1 MLKKWFNYII
11 QSKENQIKIKDYPR
25 RYNILLLNIFILVS
39 ALQISRN
46 SEIHL
51 IVKAKGNQQLLN
63 KSFNYKPFE
72 VIVNGFKNETCQ
84 RECYLEEE
92 ENHITLRYDSPIP
105 SCNSMFSECE
115 NITEIDLS
123 NFDTTNVT
131 DMAKMFNNCKNL
143 VEINFE
149 NINTS
154 KVENMNAL
162 FQDCQNLKTLNLS
175 MFDTSQVTNMVYMF
189 NRCSNLQYLDI
200 SNFDTSKIED
210 ISNMFNECRSLIYL
224 NLYSFKLDNSFDLS
238 IGNSVKFC
246 IKDENTLHNLNVNK
260 NSDCNN
266 DCFKNNPKIDPEKKE
281 CIDSCENDGYKYE
294 YNTICYNE
302 CPEET
307 YSIFCDEDNCDENSK
322 KCFDKKPKGYYLDL
336 GNKTYKKCYENCLV
350 CDEKG
355 NETIH
360 NCIECVSNFIFYNT
374 PINIMNCYEKCEY
387 YYYFDE
393 YNKFHCTE
401 NNRCPKNYKL
411 IKDKNKCID
420 NCENDDIYKYEYCD
434 KCFMFQPNDTFPGK
448 NNCIYLE
455 DDIIET
461 SENLTIKNNKTF
473 EEERDDY
480 ILRFRNY
487 VLHFNVTGDKEN
499 IIESKNG
506 VIYQITTLDNQ
517 KINSYKNI
525 SILDLGDCGNQL
537 ISRNITDPNLPLII
551 FKIDF
556 FPPGESI
563 PIVGYEIYH
572 PLNKNKLD
580 LTGCKIKLKIPVR
593 IDENK
598 LFK

>member
-1 MLKKWFNYII
+1 MK
-11 QSKENQIKIKDYPR
+11 
-25 RYNILLLNIFILVS
+25 
-39 ALQISRN
+39 
-46 SEIHL
+46 
-51 IVKAKGNQQLLN
+51 
-63 KSFNYKPFE
+63 
-72 VIVNGFKNETCQ
+72 
-84 RECYLEEE
+84 
-92 ENHITLRYDSPIP
+92 
-105 SCNSMFSECE
+105 
-115 NITEIDLS
+115 
-123 NFDTTNVT
+123 
-131 DMAKMFNNCKNL
+131 
-143 VEINFE
+143 
-149 NINTS
+149 
-154 KVENMNAL
+154 
-162 FQDCQNLKTLNLS
+162 
-175 MFDTSQVTNMVYMF
+175 
-189 NRCSNLQYLDI
+189 
-200 SNFDTSKIED
+200 
-210 ISNMFNECRSLIYL
+210 
-224 NLYSFKLDNSFDLS
+224 
-238 IGNSVKFC
+238 
-246 IKDENTLHNLNVNK
+246 NVN
-260 NSDCNN
+260 
-266 DCFKNNPKIDPEKKE
+266 I
-281 CIDSCENDGYKYE
+281 I
-294 YNTICYNE
+294 
-302 CPEET
+302 
-307 YSIFCDEDNCDENSK
+307 
-322 KCFDKKPKGYYLDL
+322 
-336 GNKTYKKCYENCLV
+336 
-350 CDEKG
+350 
-355 NETIH
+355 
-360 NCIECVSNFIFYNT
+360 
-374 PINIMNCYEKCEY
+374 
-387 YYYFDE
+387 YFDE

-487 VLHFNVTGDKEN
+487 VLHFNVTRDKEN

-525 SILDLGDCGNQL
+525 SILELGDCGNQL

-556 FPPGESI
+556 FPPGTSI

-598 LFK
+598 LFKYEPNSKYYNDRCFSYTTENGTDIILADRKIEFIKNNLSLCPNNCNYTGYDKENKHSLCDCNVNNNLISELFANQNKVPNIFINEVILISFFLNIIYLKCIKTLFTKEGLKNNISSYIFIIFIMQFLLSIFLFIFSGYHSLNNIIQNILKQKAKIKKKNSIGNLKTTKKFRKK